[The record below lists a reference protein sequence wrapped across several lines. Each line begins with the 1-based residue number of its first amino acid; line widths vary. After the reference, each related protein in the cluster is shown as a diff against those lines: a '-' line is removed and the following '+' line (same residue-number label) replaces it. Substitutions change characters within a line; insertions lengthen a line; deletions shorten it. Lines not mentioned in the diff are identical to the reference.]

1 MAALVVLDSVVVPSF
16 CRHGRLEANCP
27 ICSKGL
33 EQRLAPTR
41 RPVRRASPAPGST
54 ASVASRRRAARGS
67 GNLRVSRVERAADDG
82 DEHDLVPGLRASADA
97 ARLADELAFSVAR
110 LDELASSPPGLY
122 AEVASAVDPEEAV
135 WLAFQI
141 AYLSPLER
149 VEDPFA
155 SIAAVR
161 TSWAS
166 GDLPGVDVA
175 ELGPRTAHAA
185 GSGTRTLEA
194 YRAWVGRAG
203 SQSAA
208 LTADASWGPE
218 RRFERAF
225 ERLALPG
232 FGRGPRYELL
242 VLLGRLGAADLRP
255 TSLHVGDAM
264 DPTTGGAKRVFG
276 IGDVINLRR
285 RSAELAAA
293 AEVPIEA
300 LDLALANWTRPPEDR
315 VSAAATVGADPARR
329 ASIAALLRVV
339 QPQPAPAD

>member
-1 MAALVVLDSVVVPSF
+1 VFLDSCVVPNF

-27 ICSKGL
+27 ICSKGV
-33 EQRLAPTR
+33 EQRLAPAR
-41 RPVRRASPAPGST
+41 RPVRRASAAASSSP
-54 ASVASRRRAARGS
+54 SVAARRRAARGS
-67 GNLRVSRVERAADDG
+67 SNLRVSRVERAADDG
-82 DEHDLVPGLRASADA
+82 YEHDLVPGLRATADA

-110 LDELASSPPGLY
+110 LDELGASPPGLY
-122 AEVASAVDPEEAV
+122 AEVTAAADPEEAV
-135 WLAFQI
+135 WLALQI
-141 AYLSPLER
+141 AYLSPLEG

-166 GDLPGVDVA
+166 GDLPDVDGA
-175 ELGPRTAHAA
+175 SLGPRTAHAA
-185 GSGTRTLEA
+185 GRGRRTLEA

-232 FGRGPRYELL
+232 FARGPRYELL

-255 TSLHVGDAM
+255 TSLHVGEAT

-276 IGDVINLRR
+276 IGDAINLRR
-285 RSAELAAA
+285 RSAELATAA
-293 AEVPIEA
+293 QVPIEA
-300 LDLALANWTRPPEDR
+300 LDLALVNWTRPLEER
-315 VSAAATVGADPARR
+315 VSAAATVSADPARR
-329 ASIAALLRVV
+329 AWIAALLGVGEA
-339 QPQPAPAD
+339 QAAPAD